1 MNKLQKQDEQK
12 RFIQKW
18 ENELDQ
24 HGFIENEG
32 EILKLLQDLDLK
44 SEQNKMVASQLL
56 TLVALSAAA
65 KGKKGSLVLGW
76 MEKAKRL
83 NPANAR
89 ANEYLACYEWKKSSK
104 LLDGLTFPPIRETDN
119 RQARKR
125 TVDLY
130 IAICQQFLKT
140 AEWNMEKL
148 TSFTQSPTTSLH
160 ADSLVLY
167 QKMLQILEEIIEQ
180 SASLLK
186 ATSEYEKSIAG
197 AFHTAVHFENMKLHI
212 HTINEL
218 KQQWS
223 ELFADDTLSEEDDA
237 VSSLDE
243 LNGMIGLESVK
254 KRVND
259 FYQFFKYQKL
269 RKEKGFQT
277 KDEVSL
283 NMILTGNPGTGK
295 TTIAR
300 LFAKIYHELGV
311 LPSKEVVEAD
321 RAQLVGA
328 YVGQTEENVRSV
340 VERALGGV
348 LFIDEAYNLKREGQ
362 SGNDYGQTAIDTL
375 VSLMT
380 GKEYGGKF
388 AVILAGYPDEMR
400 QFLDANQGLRSR
412 FPMSNHISLPDYT
425 NEELIRIGEKLATDN
440 DYVLT
445 DAAKMALEDRI
456 EKERVDDS
464 FGNARTAR
472 NLILDAIFQ
481 KGSGQSSEEEDDLLH
496 FSLLDKK
503 DFIHEDTVTGTDPQ
517 EQLDRLVGLANVKD
531 EVRTIIS
538 FVKMQKMR
546 RDHGL
551 PLVPIQLHSV
561 FTGNPGTGKTTVA
574 KIYAELL
581 KECGLLKR
589 GHLII
594 SSRADFVAGYVGQ
607 TAIKTKRKIRDA
619 LGGVLFIDEAYSLLG
634 QSSGD
639 FGKEVID
646 TLVDEMTRHN
656 ENLVVVLAGYPNEMK
671 LLLESNPGLQSR
683 FKKFLHFEDYSNTEL
698 LQIMKSYGA
707 QFDFY
712 LTEEAEEFILTELD
726 THSNDGNGRF
736 ATNLMNE
743 AFQAQAL
750 RLMTGNASMPL
761 LEAATF
767 IEKEDMERAFHQL
780 GKGEG
785 PLE

>member
-1 MNKLQKQDEQK
+1 MNKLQKQDEQ
-12 RFIQKW
+12 RQLIQTW
-18 ENELDQ
+18 ENELNTR
-24 HGFIENEG
+24 GFIENEG
-32 EILKLLQDLDLK
+32 ELLKLLQDMDLK
-44 SEQNKMVASQLL
+44 EDKHKTLASQLL
-56 TLVALSAAA
+56 TIVARSTAA
-65 KGKKGSLVLGW
+65 KGKKDSLVLGW
-76 MEKAKRL
+76 MEKAKQL
-83 NPANAR
+83 NPANR
-89 ANEYLACYEWKKSSK
+89 QANEYLACYEWKKSSK
-104 LLDGLTFPPIRETDN
+104 LLEGLTFPPIRETDN
-119 RQARKR
+119 RQARKK

-130 IAICQQFLKT
+130 IAICQQFLKI
-140 AEWNMEKL
+140 AELNMEKL
-148 TSFTQSPTTSLH
+148 TSFIQSSTGIMNE
-160 ADSLVLY
+160 DSLILY
-167 QKMLQILEEIIEQ
+167 QKMIPVLEEVIEQ

-186 ATSEYEKSIAG
+186 ATSEYEKSMAG
-197 AFHTAVHFENMKLHI
+197 AFHTAVHFENMKLCI
-212 HTINEL
+212 NAINEL

-223 ELFADDTLSEEDDA
+223 ALFVDDTASEEEDT

-311 LPSKEVVEAD
+311 LPGKEVVEAD

-425 NEELIRIGEKLATDN
+425 NEELIRIGEKLAADN

-445 DAAKMALEDRI
+445 DAAKMALEERI

-481 KGSGQSSEEEDDLLH
+481 KGSGQSANEEDDLLQ
-496 FSLLDKK
+496 FSLLDKQ
-503 DFIHEDTVTGTDPQ
+503 DFIHEDNMVGTDPQ
-517 EQLDRLVGLANVKD
+517 KKLDSLVGLTNVKD
-531 EVRTIIS
+531 EVRSIIS

-551 PLVPIQLHSV
+551 PIVPIQLHSV

-634 QSSGD
+634 QSTGD

-656 ENLVVVLAGYPNEMK
+656 ENLIVVLAGYPNEMK

-683 FKKFLHFEDYSNTEL
+683 FKKFLHFEDYSNKEL
-698 LQIMKSYGA
+698 LQIMKSYGK

-712 LTEEAEEFILTELD
+712 LTEEAERFILTELHD
-726 THSNDGNGRF
+726 HFNDGNGRF

-750 RLMTGNASMPL
+750 RLMTDNASMPL
-761 LEAATF
+761 LEVATL
-767 IEKEDMERAFHQL
+767 IEKEDLERAFNKL
-780 GKGEG
+780 GKSE
-785 PLE
+785 

>member
-12 RFIQKW
+12 QLIQKW
-18 ENELDQ
+18 ENELNKQ
-24 HGFIENEG
+24 GFIENEG
-32 EILKLLQDLDLK
+32 EILKLLQDMDLK
-44 SEQNKMVASQLL
+44 EDKSKNLASQLL
-56 TLVALSAAA
+56 TIVALSTAA
-65 KGKKGSLVLGW
+65 KGKKDSLVLGW
-76 MEKAKRL
+76 MEKAKQL
-83 NPANAR
+83 NSANRR

-104 LLDGLTFPPIRETDN
+104 LLEGLTFPPIRETDN
-119 RQARKR
+119 RQAKKR

-130 IAICQQFLKT
+130 IDICQQFLKT
-140 AEWNMEKL
+140 AELNMEKL
-148 TSFTQSPTTSLH
+148 TSFTQSSTRGINDDAP
-160 ADSLVLY
+160 VLY
-167 QKMLQILEEIIEQ
+167 QKMIYILEEVIEQ

-197 AFHTAVHFENMKLHI
+197 AFHTAIHFENMKLHI
-212 HTINEL
+212 SSINEL
-218 KQQWS
+218 KEQWS
-223 ELFADDTLSEEDDA
+223 ALFVDDKDSEEDNT

-259 FYQFFKYQKL
+259 FYQFFKYQKI

-277 KDEVSL
+277 RDEVSL

-311 LPSKEVVEAD
+311 LPGKEVVEVD

-380 GKEYGGKF
+380 GKEYGGGF

-445 DAAKMALEDRI
+445 DAAKIVLEERI

-481 KGSGQSSEEEDDLLH
+481 KGSGQPFKEEDDLLQ

-503 DFIHEDTVTGTDPQ
+503 DFIHEDTEVGTDPQ
-517 EQLDRLVGLANVKD
+517 EKLDNLVGLANVKD
-531 EVRTIIS
+531 EVRSIIS
-538 FVKMQKMR
+538 FVKMQKVR

-581 KECGLLKR
+581 KESGLLKR

-634 QSSGD
+634 QTSGD

-683 FKKFLHFEDYSNTEL
+683 FKKFLHFEDYSNKEL
-698 LQIMKSYGA
+698 LQIMKSYGT

-712 LTEEAEEFILTELD
+712 LTEEAEQFVLDELK

-750 RLMTGNASMPL
+750 RLMTSNASTSL
-761 LEAATF
+761 LEAATL
-767 IEKEDMERAFHQL
+767 IEKEDIKKAFNQL
-780 GKGEG
+780 GKVD
-785 PLE
+785 